1 MQKTNVQVLP
11 SRSGQFALVTPAV
24 DFFMVGGLTLL
35 LIPLALLPVWE
46 DEGARTRAGMLV
58 FSLLFVLNFPHFI
71 HGYQLLYP
79 NYLTKLLDANSS
91 AAARL
96 RLLIAGI
103 VSPLVII
110 AFLIYGSL
118 QPTHTTIAYGANA
131 VLFLTGWHYVKQGYG
146 VLMTLSARQKV
157 VYSAAGRRLLL
168 INAYVAWVF
177 SWILYNASFTDREYF
192 GIAFRLFSVPDELNL
207 AIRIVFFTWTLFALV
222 LFVLNDVRKSGLSVN
237 GMLAY
242 LCSVYVWVV
251 FANTNYILLIFI
263 PALHSLQYLV
273 VRVESSVRA
282 DQSTL
287 QRSRTCTRSHRRHP
301 PSRDASNASVLDGR
315 LRWRSCLLPAGNAAR
330 SRTEFQ
336 GRRFRSPVLHV
347 LLHDLPERAPLLHRL
362 RNLAPRQPG
371 DEIPISL
378 N

>member
-1 MQKTNVQVLP
+1 MQKTDVQALP

-46 DEGARTRAGMLV
+46 DEGARARAGMLV

-96 RLLIAGI
+96 RFLIAGI
-103 VSPLVII
+103 VSPLVIV

-131 VLFLTGWHYVKQGYG
+131 VLFLTGWHYVKQGFG
-146 VLMTLSARQKV
+146 VLMTLSAREKV
-157 VYSAAGRRLLL
+157 VYSTAGRRLLL
-168 INAYVAWVF
+168 INAYVAWLF
-177 SWILYNASFTDREYF
+177 SWILYNASFADQVHF
-192 GIAFRLFSVPDELNL
+192 GIAFQLFSVPDELTQ
-207 AIRIVFFTWTLFALV
+207 AIRIVFFTWTLFAVV
-222 LFVLNDVRKSGLSVN
+222 LFILNDVRRSGVSVN

-251 FANTNYILLIFI
+251 FANTNYILMIFI
-263 PALHSLQYLV
+263 PALHSLQYLLFVWKVEYEQTKARCNDHEPAAAATEGIRRLV
-273 VRVESSVRA
+273 VRRMLPFLTVAFAGGVVYYQLATQLDRGLSFKA
-282 DQSTL
+282 DVFGPQYFMFCFSIFL
-287 QRSRTCTRSHRRHP
+287 NAHHYFIDFAIWRR
-301 PSRDASNASVLDGR
+301 DN
-315 LRWRSCLLPAGNAAR
+315 PAMKYLYR
-330 SRTEFQ
+330 
-336 GRRFRSPVLHV
+336 
-347 LLHDLPERAPLLHRL
+347 
-362 RNLAPRQPG
+362 
-371 DEIPISL
+371 
-378 N
+378 